1 MHETNP
7 QNASKKGV
15 SRKLR
20 LGTVATVTT
29 VIVIAVVMLLN
40 VGMDVLE
47 NRFPVSVD
55 LTADGTFT
63 VSDNSLQLA
72 HGIRDNAAIERCEI
86 VVFVDEALFLND
98 DYSAYPMVYQMRE
111 MYVQYYGTALGT
123 EYFNDLLDSF
133 ETVLDQFYYMLKQYQ
148 VESGGKVTHRFVN
161 MDANPALAAAY
172 QDYGVEP
179 GSVLFLN
186 ADGSRSQSFTLME
199 MISADMNT
207 SNMTVDFSSEAERLV
222 AAKIN
227 LVTAVNAKKA
237 TVLTGHGEDSNVLA
251 SLEAMLIDNACDVA
265 AVDITASET
274 PDEDTSIFII
284 PAATVDYSE
293 EEIARL
299 REWLDNGGKRGR
311 DLLVI
316 ADPLTRLPNLYELIG
331 DEYGIEVLDQL
342 VCETS
347 DSNRYN
353 SMALNAYG
361 TVAESEYTASLV
373 GQRVLMPMT
382 RALKLTVTDDTA
394 TSKYAKPLV
403 EFDTSAKVQPLADML
418 ASETADIE
426 EADMIAPDSYPV
438 LGAAYTTAK
447 QYDNDTDR
455 YYTTNVMV
463 FGSSLYFSGSVMSIP
478 SASVNETLF
487 LDTFRG
493 LTGLDSVISVSSRSL
508 QEDTLDF
515 GDSATQNTYA
525 VIFMG
530 VLPLGFVIAG
540 VVVFV
545 RRRRL

>member
-1 MHETNP
+1 MNNNT
-7 QNASKKGV
+7 QRASKKGV

-20 LGTVATVTT
+20 LGTVATITT

-63 VSDNSLQLA
+63 MSESSVVLA
-72 HGIRDNAAIERCEI
+72 HGIRDNAAIESSEI

-123 EYFNDLLDSF
+123 EYFNELLESF

-172 QDYGVEP
+172 QEYNVEP

-199 MISADMNT
+199 MISADMN
-207 SNMTVDFSSEAERLV
+207 SQSLTVDFTSEAERLV
-222 AAKIN
+222 AAKLN

-237 TVLTGHGEDSNVLA
+237 TVLTGHGEDANVIS
-251 SLEAMLIDNACDVA
+251 SLKSMLVDNACDV
-265 AVDITASET
+265 VTMDITASQT
-274 PDEDTSIFII
+274 PDADTNVFII
-284 PAATVDYSE
+284 PAATVDYSD

-299 REWLDNGGKRGR
+299 RAWLDNDGERGR

-316 ADPLTRLPNLYELIG
+316 VDPLTRLPNLYELVG

-347 DSNRYN
+347 DDNRYN

-361 TVAESEYTASLV
+361 TVTQTEYGTSLV

-382 RALKLTVTDDTA
+382 RALKVNITDDTA
-394 TSKYAKPLV
+394 TSKYAKTMA
-403 EFDTSAKVQPLADML
+403 EFDTSAKVQPLAEML
-418 ASETADIE
+418 ASSSAEIT
-426 EADMIAPDSYPV
+426 EADMITPDSYPV
-438 LGAAYTTAK
+438 VGAAYTTSK

-463 FGSSLYFSGSVMSIP
+463 FGSSMYFYGSVMNIP
-478 SASVNETLF
+478 SASTNEELF
-487 LDTFRG
+487 LETFRG

-508 QEDTLDF
+508 QKDTLDF
-515 GDSATQNTYA
+515 GESATQNAYGA
-525 VIFMG
+525 IFMG

-540 VVVFV
+540 IVVFV
-545 RRRRL
+545 VRRRL